1 LDFPILSSILI
12 IPTIAV
18 LLILFCKPEQ
28 KTAIRVISLIA
39 TGITLALALVL
50 CFAYDKNQSGVQ
62 FYEFIPWV
70 PQWGINYIMGVDGLS
85 VPLVLLNAIAIF
97 TGVMVSWSIQD
108 RVKEYYALLIFLAT
122 GVFGVFMT
130 QDLFFFAIFYE
141 VAVLPMYLLIAIWGS
156 GANKEY
162 AAFKLTLVLFFG
174 SAFVMAG
181 ILFLYKMA
189 GINSFNIMELKKV
202 AQFSTGTQSILFL
215 LFFIGFGSIVPSFP
229 LHTWSPEGHA
239 CAPSAVSMLHAGV
252 LMKLGGYGLLRIAIP
267 LLPEG
272 LRDWALVMMVL
283 SMCNII
289 YGAFTAI
296 AQDDMKFMVGF
307 SSVSHMGMVLFGIS
321 TMTLTGLNGAAF
333 QMFAHGL
340 VTALYFSS
348 IGTMYNKTH
357 TRSISDLG
365 GIANV
370 MPRSAFFFA
379 IAALAGLGLPGFA
392 PFVAELL
399 VFIAGVKTYPLFGT
413 IAVISVVVTA
423 FYLIRCIK
431 RVYFGKT
438 NPKWEKL
445 TDATNFEVVPLVILV
460 IALFVVGMYPR
471 LILDFMQLETR
482 NIVAKFGM
490 M

>member
-1 LDFPILSSILI
+1 MNFPILSTILI
-12 IPTIAV
+12 VPTITV
-18 LLILFCKPEQ
+18 LLILFTKPEQ
-28 KTAIRVISLIA
+28 KNTIRVISLIG
-39 TGITLALALVL
+39 TGITFLLSIILM
-50 CFAYDKNQSGVQ
+50 FIYDKNQGGVQ
-62 FYEFIPWV
+62 FVENISWIP
-70 PQWGINYIMGVDGLS
+70 QYGINYLMGVDGLS
-85 VPLVLLNAIAIF
+85 VPLVFLNALAIF
-97 TGVMVSWSIQD
+97 TGVMVSWHIEE

-156 GANKEY
+156 GKNREY

-174 SAFVMAG
+174 SAFVMGG
-181 ILFLYKMA
+181 ILYIYKAA
-189 GINSFNIMELKKV
+189 GLNTFNIMELKRV
-202 AQFSTGTQSILFL
+202 AQFPTNVQSILFL

-272 LRDWALVMMVL
+272 LRDWALVMMAL

-321 TMTLTGLNGAAF
+321 TMTLTGINGAAF
-333 QMFAHGL
+333 QMFAHGI

-348 IGTMYNKTH
+348 IGAMYNKTH
-357 TRSISDLG
+357 SRMISDLG
-365 GIANV
+365 GIANI
-370 MPRSAFFFA
+370 MPRAAFFFA
-379 IAALAGLGLPGFA
+379 VAGMAGLGLPGFA
-392 PFVAELL
+392 PFVAELM
-399 VFIAGVKTYPLFGT
+399 VFIAGVKKYPLFGI

-423 FYLIRCIK
+423 FYIIRCIQ

-438 NPKWEKL
+438 NPKWEGL
-445 TDATNFEVVPLVILV
+445 PDATYFDTVPLVILV
-460 IALFVVGMYPR
+460 CALLLFGMYPS
-471 LILDFMQLETR
+471 LILDLMQLETK
-482 NIVAKFGM
+482 NIVAKLGIM
-490 M
+490 

>member
-1 LDFPILSSILI
+1 MNFPILSAILI
-12 IPTIAV
+12 IPTITV
-18 LLILFCKPEQ
+18 ILILFTKPEQ
-28 KTAIRVISLIA
+28 KNTIRIISLIG
-39 TGITLALALVL
+39 TGITFILSIILL
-50 CFAYDKNQSGVQ
+50 FIYDRNTGGVQ
-62 FYEFIPWV
+62 FIENVSWIP
-70 PQWGINYIMGVDGLS
+70 QYGINYLMGVDGLS
-85 VPLVLLNAIAIF
+85 VPLVFLNALAIF
-97 TGVMVSWSIQD
+97 TGVLVSWHIEE

-156 GANKEY
+156 GKNREY

-181 ILFLYKMA
+181 ILYLYKLA
-189 GINSFNIMELKKV
+189 GLNTFNIMELKRL
-202 AQFSTGTQSILFL
+202 AQFPSRVQSILFL

-229 LHTWSPEGHA
+229 MHTWSPEGHA

-272 LRDWALVMMVL
+272 LRDWAIVMMAL

-321 TMTLTGLNGAAF
+321 TMTLTGINGAAF
-333 QMFAHGL
+333 QMFAHGI

-348 IGTMYNKTH
+348 IGAMYNKTH
-357 TRSISDLG
+357 SRMISDLG
-365 GIANV
+365 GIANI
-370 MPRSAFFFA
+370 MPRAAFFFA
-379 IAALAGLGLPGFA
+379 VAGMAGLGLPGFA

-399 VFIAGVKTYPLFGT
+399 VFIAGVKKYPLFGT

-423 FYLIRCIK
+423 FYVIRCIQ

-438 NPKWEKL
+438 NPKWEGL
-445 TDATNFEVVPLVILV
+445 TDATYFDTVPLVILV
-460 IALFVVGMYPR
+460 CALLLFGMYPS
-471 LILDFMQLETR
+471 LILDLMQLETK
-482 NIVAKFGM
+482 NIVFKLAIM
-490 M
+490 

>member
-1 LDFPILSSILI
+1 MNFPILSAILI
-12 IPTIAV
+12 IPTITV
-18 LLILFCKPEQ
+18 ILILFTKPEQ
-28 KTAIRVISLIA
+28 KNTIRVISLIG
-39 TGITLALALVL
+39 TGITFILSIILL
-50 CFAYDKNQSGVQ
+50 FIYDRNTGGVQ
-62 FYEFIPWV
+62 FIENVSWIP
-70 PQWGINYIMGVDGLS
+70 QYGINYLMGVDGLS
-85 VPLVLLNAIAIF
+85 VPLVFLNALAIF
-97 TGVMVSWSIQD
+97 TGVLVSWHIEE

-156 GANKEY
+156 GKNREY

-181 ILFLYKMA
+181 ILYLYKLA
-189 GINSFNIMELKKV
+189 GLNTFNIMELKRL
-202 AQFSTGTQSILFL
+202 AQFPSHVQSILFL

-229 LHTWSPEGHA
+229 MHTWSPEGHA

-272 LRDWALVMMVL
+272 LRDWAIVMMAL

-321 TMTLTGLNGAAF
+321 TMTLTGINGAAF
-333 QMFAHGL
+333 QMFAHGI

-348 IGTMYNKTH
+348 IGAMYNKTH
-357 TRSISDLG
+357 SRMISDLG
-365 GIANV
+365 GIANI
-370 MPRSAFFFA
+370 MPRAAFFFA
-379 IAALAGLGLPGFA
+379 VAGMAGLGLPGFA

-399 VFIAGVKTYPLFGT
+399 VFIAGVKKYPLFGT

-423 FYLIRCIK
+423 FYVIRCIQ

-438 NPKWEKL
+438 NPKWEGL
-445 TDATNFEVVPLVILV
+445 TDATYFDTVPLVILV
-460 IALFVVGMYPR
+460 CALLLFGMYPS
-471 LILDFMQLETR
+471 LILDLMQLETK
-482 NIVAKFGM
+482 NIVSKLVIM
-490 M
+490 

>member
-1 LDFPILSSILI
+1 MNFPILSTILI
-12 IPTIAV
+12 VPTLTV
-18 LLILFCKPEQ
+18 LLILFTKPEQ
-28 KTAIRVISLIA
+28 KNTIRVISLIG
-39 TGITLALALVL
+39 TGITFLLSILL
-50 CFAYDKNQSGVQ
+50 MFKYDKNVGGIQ
-62 FYEFIPWV
+62 FMESVTWIP
-70 PQWGINYIMGVDGLS
+70 QYGINYLMGVDGLS
-85 VPLVLLNAIAIF
+85 VPLVFLNALAIF
-97 TGVMVSWSIQD
+97 TGVMVSWHIEE

-156 GANKEY
+156 GKNREY

-174 SAFVMAG
+174 SAFVMGG
-181 ILFLYKMA
+181 ILYVYKAA
-189 GINSFNIMELKKV
+189 GLNTFSILELKKS
-202 AQFSTGTQSILFL
+202 AQFPTHIQSILFL

-229 LHTWSPEGHA
+229 MHTWSPEGHA

-272 LRDWALVMMVL
+272 LRDWATLMMIL
-283 SMCNII
+283 SMCNIV

-333 QMFAHGL
+333 QMFAHGI

-348 IGTMYNKTH
+348 IGAMYNKTH
-357 TRSISDLG
+357 SRMISDLG
-365 GIANV
+365 GIANI
-370 MPRSAFFFA
+370 MPRATFFFA
-379 IAALAGLGLPGFA
+379 VAGMAGLGLPGFA
-392 PFVAELL
+392 PFVAELM
-399 VFIAGVKTYPLFGT
+399 VFIAGVKKYPIFGI

-423 FYLIRCIK
+423 FYIIRCIQ

-438 NPKWEKL
+438 NPKWEGL
-445 TDATNFEVVPLVILV
+445 TDATYFDTVPLVILV
-460 IALFVVGMYPR
+460 CALLLFGMYPS
-471 LILDFMQLETR
+471 LVLDLMQLETK
-482 NIVAKFGM
+482 NIVAKLGLM
-490 M
+490 

>member
-1 LDFPILSSILI
+1 MAFPILSFILI
-12 IPTIAV
+12 IPTVTV

-28 KTAIRVISLIA
+28 KTAIRVISLLG
-39 TGITLALALVL
+39 TGITLLLAITLFL
-50 CFAYDKNQSGVQ
+50 KYDRTQYGIQ
-62 FYEFIPWV
+62 FLEYIPWV
-70 PQWGINYIMGVDGLS
+70 PKWGINYILGVDGLS

-97 TGVMVSWSIQD
+97 TGVMVSWHVEE
-108 RVKEYYALLIFLAT
+108 RVKEFYGFLIFLAT

-130 QDLFFFAIFYE
+130 QDLFFFALFYE

-156 GANKEY
+156 GKNREY

-174 SAFVMAG
+174 SAFVMGG
-181 ILFLYKMA
+181 ILYLYKAA
-189 GINSFNIMELKKV
+189 GLNTFNLMELKKL
-202 AQFSTGTQSILFL
+202 AQYPHGVQSILFL

-272 LRDWALVMMVL
+272 LRDWALVMMAL
-283 SMCNII
+283 SMCNIV

-348 IGTMYNKTH
+348 IGGMYNKTH
-357 TRSISDLG
+357 TRMISELG
-365 GIANV
+365 GIANI
-370 MPRSAFFFA
+370 MPRAAFFFA
-379 IAALAGLGLPGFA
+379 IAGMAGLGLPGFA

-399 VFIAGVKTYPLFGT
+399 VFIAGVKKYTIFGI

-423 FYLIRCIK
+423 FYIIRCIQ
-431 RVYFGKT
+431 RTYFGRT
-438 NPKWEKL
+438 NPKWEGL
-445 TDATNFEVVPLVILV
+445 ADITNFDVIPLVILV
-460 IALFVVGMYPR
+460 VALFIFGMFPS
-471 LILDFMQLETR
+471 LILDLLQSETK
-482 NIVAKFGM
+482 NLALKLGSI
-490 M
+490 

>member
-1 LDFPILSSILI
+1 MNFPILSAILI
-12 IPTIAV
+12 VPTITV
-18 LLILFCKPEQ
+18 LLILFTKPEQ
-28 KTAIRVISLIA
+28 KNTIRIISLIG
-39 TGITLALALVL
+39 TGITFLLSIALMIS
-50 CFAYDKNQSGVQ
+50 YDKSQGGVQ
-62 FYEFIPWV
+62 FIEQVTWIP
-70 PQWGINYIMGVDGLS
+70 QFGINYLMGVDGLS
-85 VPLVLLNAIAIF
+85 VPLVFLNALAIF
-97 TGVMVSWSIQD
+97 TGVMVSWHIED

-156 GANKEY
+156 GKNREY

-174 SAFVMAG
+174 SAFVMGG
-181 ILFLYKMA
+181 ILYLYKVA
-189 GINSFNIMELKKV
+189 GLNTFNIMELKRV
-202 AQFSTGTQSILFL
+202 AQFPTSVQSVLFL

-229 LHTWSPEGHA
+229 MHTWSPEGHA

-272 LRDWALVMMVL
+272 LRDWALVMMAL

-321 TMTLTGLNGAAF
+321 TMTLTGINGAAF
-333 QMFAHGL
+333 QMFAHGI

-348 IGTMYNKTH
+348 IGAMYNKTH
-357 TRSISDLG
+357 SRMISELG
-365 GIANV
+365 GIANI
-370 MPRSAFFFA
+370 MPRAAFFFA
-379 IAALAGLGLPGFA
+379 VAGMAGLGLPGFA
-392 PFVAELL
+392 PFVAELM
-399 VFIAGVKTYPLFGT
+399 VFIAGVKKYPLFGI

-423 FYLIRCIK
+423 FYIIRCIQ
-431 RVYFGKT
+431 RVYFGRT
-438 NPKWEKL
+438 NPKWEGL
-445 TDATNFEVVPLVILV
+445 PDATNFDVVPLVILV
-460 IALFVVGMYPR
+460 CALLLFGMYPS
-471 LILDFMQLETR
+471 LILDLMQIETK
-482 NIVAKFGM
+482 NIVAKLGVM
-490 M
+490 

>member
-1 LDFPILSSILI
+1 MNFPILSTILI
-12 IPTIAV
+12 VPTITV
-18 LLILFCKPEQ
+18 LLILFTKPEQ
-28 KTAIRVISLIA
+28 KNTIRVISLIG
-39 TGITLALALVL
+39 TGITFLLSIILM
-50 CFAYDKNQSGVQ
+50 FIYDKNQGGVQ
-62 FYEFIPWV
+62 FVESVSWIP
-70 PQWGINYIMGVDGLS
+70 QYGINYLMGVDGLS
-85 VPLVLLNAIAIF
+85 VPLVFLNALAIF
-97 TGVMVSWSIQD
+97 TGVMVSWHIEE

-156 GANKEY
+156 GKNREY

-174 SAFVMAG
+174 SAFVMGG
-181 ILFLYKMA
+181 ILYIYKAA
-189 GINSFNIMELKKV
+189 GLNTFNIMELKRV
-202 AQFSTGTQSILFL
+202 AQFPTNVQSILFL

-272 LRDWALVMMVL
+272 LRDWALVMMAL

-321 TMTLTGLNGAAF
+321 TMTLTGINGAAF
-333 QMFAHGL
+333 QMFAHGI

-348 IGTMYNKTH
+348 IGAMYNKTH
-357 TRSISDLG
+357 SRMISDLG
-365 GIANV
+365 GIANI
-370 MPRSAFFFA
+370 MPRAAFFFA
-379 IAALAGLGLPGFA
+379 VAGMAGLGLPGFA
-392 PFVAELL
+392 PFVAELM
-399 VFIAGVKTYPLFGT
+399 VFIAGVKKYPLFGI

-423 FYLIRCIK
+423 FYIIRCIQ

-438 NPKWEKL
+438 NPKWEGL
-445 TDATNFEVVPLVILV
+445 PDATYFDTVPLVILV
-460 IALFVVGMYPR
+460 CALLLFGMYPS
-471 LILDFMQLETR
+471 LILDLMQLETK
-482 NIVAKFGM
+482 NIVAKLGIM
-490 M
+490 

>member
-1 LDFPILSSILI
+1 MNFPILSTILI
-12 IPTIAV
+12 VPTITV
-18 LLILFCKPEQ
+18 LLILFTKPEQ
-28 KTAIRVISLIA
+28 KNTIRVISLIG
-39 TGITLALALVL
+39 TGITFLLSIILM
-50 CFAYDKNQSGVQ
+50 FIYDKNQGGVQ
-62 FYEFIPWV
+62 FVENISWIP
-70 PQWGINYIMGVDGLS
+70 QYGINYLMGVDGLS
-85 VPLVLLNAIAIF
+85 VPLVFLNALAIF
-97 TGVMVSWSIQD
+97 TGVMVSWHIEE

-156 GANKEY
+156 GKNREY

-174 SAFVMAG
+174 SAFVMGG
-181 ILFLYKMA
+181 ILYIYKAA
-189 GINSFNIMELKKV
+189 GLNTFNIMELKRV
-202 AQFSTGTQSILFL
+202 AQFPSNVQSILFL

-272 LRDWALVMMVL
+272 LRDWALVMMAL

-321 TMTLTGLNGAAF
+321 TMTLTGINGAAF
-333 QMFAHGL
+333 QMFAHGI

-348 IGTMYNKTH
+348 IGAMYNKTH
-357 TRSISDLG
+357 SRMISDLG
-365 GIANV
+365 GIANI
-370 MPRSAFFFA
+370 MPRAAFFFA
-379 IAALAGLGLPGFA
+379 VAGMAGLGLPGFA
-392 PFVAELL
+392 PFVAELM
-399 VFIAGVKTYPLFGT
+399 VFIAGVKKYPLFGI

-423 FYLIRCIK
+423 FYIIRCIQ

-438 NPKWEKL
+438 NPKWEGL
-445 TDATNFEVVPLVILV
+445 PDATYFDTVPLVILV
-460 IALFVVGMYPR
+460 CALLLFGMYPS
-471 LILDFMQLETR
+471 LILDLMQLETK
-482 NIVAKFGM
+482 NIVAKLGIM
-490 M
+490 

>member
-1 LDFPILSSILI
+1 LNFPILSTILI
-12 IPTIAV
+12 VPTITV
-18 LLILFCKPEQ
+18 LLILFTKPEQ
-28 KTAIRVISLIA
+28 KNTIRVISLIG
-39 TGITLALALVL
+39 TGITFLLSIILM
-50 CFAYDKNQSGVQ
+50 FIYDKNQGGVQ
-62 FYEFIPWV
+62 FVENISWIP
-70 PQWGINYIMGVDGLS
+70 QYGINYLMGVDGLS
-85 VPLVLLNAIAIF
+85 VPLVFLNALAIF
-97 TGVMVSWSIQD
+97 TGVMVSWHIEE

-156 GANKEY
+156 GKNREY

-174 SAFVMAG
+174 SAFVMGG
-181 ILFLYKMA
+181 ILYIYKAA
-189 GINSFNIMELKKV
+189 GLNTFNIMELKRV
-202 AQFSTGTQSILFL
+202 AQFPTNVQSILFL

-272 LRDWALVMMVL
+272 LRDWALVMMAL

-321 TMTLTGLNGAAF
+321 TMTLTGINGAAF
-333 QMFAHGL
+333 QMFAHGI

-348 IGTMYNKTH
+348 IGAMYNKTH
-357 TRSISDLG
+357 SRMISDLG
-365 GIANV
+365 GIANI
-370 MPRSAFFFA
+370 MPRAAFFFA
-379 IAALAGLGLPGFA
+379 VAGMAGLGLPGFA
-392 PFVAELL
+392 PFVAELM
-399 VFIAGVKTYPLFGT
+399 VFIAGVKKYPLFGI

-423 FYLIRCIK
+423 FYIIRCIQ

-438 NPKWEKL
+438 NPKWEGL
-445 TDATNFEVVPLVILV
+445 PDATYFDTVPLVILV
-460 IALFVVGMYPR
+460 CALLLFGMYPS
-471 LILDFMQLETR
+471 LILDLMQLETK
-482 NIVAKFGM
+482 NIVAKLGIM
-490 M
+490 